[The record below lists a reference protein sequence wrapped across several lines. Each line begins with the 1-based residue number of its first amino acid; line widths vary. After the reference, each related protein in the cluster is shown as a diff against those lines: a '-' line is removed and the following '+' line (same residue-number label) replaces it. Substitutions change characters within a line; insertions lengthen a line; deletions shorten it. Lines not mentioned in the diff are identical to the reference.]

1 MWINVRVVV
10 ITPFIDLITVNTSRH
25 GVVCQVTPLIN
36 IPKIR
41 QLSKLLDD
49 VVLLSMIYY

>member
-41 QLSKLLDD
+41 QLSRMIDGTWRHD
-49 VVLLSMIYY
+49 VLN